1 MLGSL
6 AGPLLL
12 SFDKKVSFYR
22 KWKYLFPAMIFPA
35 ALYIAWDIYFT
46 DKNVWQFN
54 AHYITGNYFF
64 NLPVEEVMFFFIV
77 PYCAVFI
84 YECMR
89 CYFPKLKDPR
99 SIVAFTII
107 LSLGLLVA
115 GLIFHNEMYTVFTF
129 VLTAVFMLLFILFKN
144 KFPELHLTT
153 FFISYAITLIPF
165 LVVNGLLTAL
175 PVVQYNDQENLGI
188 RIYTIPLEDVF
199 YGMLLIF
206 LNVLI
211 FEWLRTRTKKA

>member
-1 MLGSL
+1 MLFRSGHHVD
-6 AGPLLL
+6 AGAGIGLRDVTDL
-12 SFDKKVSFYR
+12 R
-22 KWKYLFPAMIFPA
+22 ACTGGA
-35 ALYIAWDIYFT
+35 ADA
-46 DKNVWQFN
+46 
-54 AHYITGNYFF
+54 GN
-64 NLPVEEVMFFFIV
+64 VMFRKVWIV
-77 PYCAVFI
+77 
-84 YECMR
+84 
-89 CYFPKLKDPR
+89 
-99 SIVAFTII
+99 
-107 LSLGLLVA
+107 GLLVA

-144 KFPELHLTT
+144 KLPGLHLTT